1 MERLA
6 VFTATAVGVFFT
18 LLLASILFS
27 LNWGNLLNHLLSEEV
42 IYSVKLSL
50 VTSLISTAVVVP
62 LSVLTAYALA
72 RFNFP
77 LKRFLKVVLD
87 LPMFFPELLIGL
99 LLLLSVGKIKG
110 IVFTPYAVVL
120 AQICVSLPFVV
131 KVLYTAF
138 SQVDYRLE
146 SVARSLGYRPAET
159 FFKVTL
165 PLAKVGLLSAVVVA
179 FARSFGA
186 FGAVLVFAGGVYMK
200 TETLPVGIFLNISY
214 GNLERA
220 TVMGLILMLVSLLC
234 LILFETLAGKWNRG

>member
-1 MERLA
+1 MRRFSVL
-6 VFTATAVGVFFT
+6 TASAVGFFFT

-27 LNWGNLLNHLLSEEV
+27 VNWENFLDQLLSEEV

-50 VTSLISTAVVVP
+50 VTSLVSTAVVLP
-62 LSVLTAYALA
+62 LSVFTAYALV

-99 LLLLSVGKIKG
+99 LLLLSLGRFKG

-120 AQICVSLPFVV
+120 AQISVSLPFAV
-131 KVLYTAF
+131 KVLYTSF

-146 SVARSLGYRPAET
+146 MVARSLGYSFAET
-159 FFKVTL
+159 FLKVTL
-165 PLAKVGLLSAVVVA
+165 PIAKVGLLSALVVA

-220 TVMGLILMLVSLLC
+220 TVMGLILMAVSLAC
-234 LILFETLAGKWNRG
+234 LLLFETFAGKNR